1 MYSKMSIPNVKQGQN
16 HLPSGKLTVHPWQI
30 GLERLVS
37 ILNMG
42 DFQGR
47 TVYLPEGQ
55 RLLNHGFFG
64 YIIKQPS
71 NFLGETAAPRRH
83 PGERTLHFGA
93 APQFPQ

>member
-16 HLPSGKLTVHPWQI
+16 HLPSGKLTVRPWQI

-47 TVYLPEGQ
+47 TVYLPEGIS
-55 RLLNHGFFG
+55 H
-64 YIIKQPS
+64 
-71 NFLGETAAPRRH
+71 
-83 PGERTLHFGA
+83 
-93 APQFPQ
+93 